1 MRANRFGDLSLSK
14 KKIFGDLRQY
24 LQMQHFCKCFIFLYH
39 NFFYKK
45 NSIFLLSNMDFC
57 FLRNAKTIT
66 NFTTKNLQSDVVT
79 NLISDTS
86 KKY

>member
-1 MRANRFGDLSLSK
+1 
-14 KKIFGDLRQY
+14 
-24 LQMQHFCKCFIFLYH
+24 
-39 NFFYKK
+39 
-45 NSIFLLSNMDFC
+45 MDFC